1 MKKTFST
8 LLLLICVI
16 AANAQKAKSNG
27 VANNLSIGP
36 IVGVN
41 FSTLRGN
48 DNNSFKT
55 GFSGGLFANYSI
67 LDNFGITAQVL
78 YSTQGAKSKSNSN
91 DVIKVNY
98 FQVPVLLMFYFNKP
112 GSAFRPKVIVGPQFG
127 FLSSAKTTIGSA
139 TVDTKDYYTTS
150 DVSGTIGL
158 GFNYSVGKGIWL
170 NMDARYAH
178 GFTDISSGSNILLV
192 PKNTNNSVISVMAG
206 VSFAFGNYE
215 DL

>member
-16 AANAQKAKSNG
+16 SANAQKAKSNG

-48 DNNSFKT
+48 DDSKFKT
-55 GFSGGLFANYSI
+55 GFSGGIFANYSI
-67 LDNFGITAQVL
+67 LDNFGITAQLL
-78 YSTQGAKSKSNSN
+78 YSTQGAKSKSLS
-91 DVIKVNY
+91 DLTTKVNY
-98 FQVPVLLMFYFNKP
+98 IQVPVLLLFYFNKP
-112 GSAFRPKVIVGPQFG
+112 GSAFRPKLIVGPQFG
-127 FLSSAKTTIGSA
+127 FLTSAKTTNGSV
-139 TVDTKDYYTTS
+139 TVDTKEYYTTS
-150 DVSGTIGL
+150 DISGTIGL
-158 GFNYSVGKGIWL
+158 GFNYSIGKGIWL
-170 NMDARYAH
+170 NMDVRYAH
-178 GFTDISSGSNILLV
+178 GFENIAKPLPLISPV
-192 PKNTNNSVISVMAG
+192 ANNSVISIMAG